1 MKKIISV
8 NRIEANRMNARK
20 STGPKSAKGKAV
32 SRMNGLKHGILA
44 REVVLRGKVD
54 GERGREFQAL
64 QRLYW
69 EHLAPVGPLEEM
81 LVERIVTAYWR
92 LHRVLIAERGEIL
105 YSLEKD
111 RERREMMNTSQLLP
125 AVIGG
130 RVLRTPWT
138 YSTAGA
144 IEDARDCV
152 RRGEELTE
160 PLLGRLLKALE
171 DRPGMVSDLQKVREF
186 VPDNSKGLSAE
197 AVRAKRQQHLLEFL
211 NELLECCEHGLRD
224 IAESE
229 AEKVKVRR
237 DASLMPAQKIV
248 DKLLR
253 YEARLERQMYR
264 AMNQLERLQRLRR
277 GEVVPPPVAIQA
289 S

>member
-1 MKKIISV
+1 
-8 NRIEANRMNARK
+8 MNARK
-20 STGPKSAKGKAV
+20 STGPRTAEGKAV

-44 REVVLRGKVD
+44 REVVLRGKLD

-69 EHLAPVGPLEEM
+69 EHLDPVGPVEEM

-105 YSLEKD
+105 CSLEAG
-111 RERREMMNTSQLLP
+111 RERSQMMNTSRLLP
-125 AVIGG
+125 ALPTPV
-130 RVLRTPWT
+130 VPWT
-138 YSTAGA
+138 YSTARA
-144 IEDARDCV
+144 LEQARDCV
-152 RRGEELTE
+152 REGKELTE
-160 PLLGRLLKALE
+160 PMLGRLVKALE
-171 DRPGMVSDLQKVREF
+171 GRPGVVRELQEAREY
-186 VPDNSKGLSAE
+186 VPGDAEGLSVE
-197 AVRAKRQQHLLEFL
+197 AIRAKRQQHLLEFL
-211 NELLECCEHGLRD
+211 NKLLECCEDRLQD
-224 IAESE
+224 MVESE
-229 AEKVKVRR
+229 AEKEKVRR
-237 DASLMPAQKIV
+237 DASLLPGQKIV

-264 AMNQLERLQRLRR
+264 AMHELERLQRLRR

>member
-1 MKKIISV
+1 MKNTLSV
-8 NRIEANRMNARK
+8 NRIEANRMNALK
-20 STGPKSAKGKAV
+20 STGPKSAEGKAV

-44 REVVLRGKVD
+44 REVVLRSRVD

-92 LHRVLIAERGEIL
+92 LHRVVIAERGEIL
-105 YSLEKD
+105 CSLEED
-111 RERREMMNTSQLLP
+111 RERSEMMKMSGLLP

-130 RVLRTPWT
+130 RAMPLPWT

-144 IEDARDCV
+144 IERARNCV

-160 PLLGRLLKALE
+160 PLLGQLVKSLE
-171 DRPGMVSDLQKVREF
+171 DRPGMISDLQKVREF
-186 VPDNSKGLSAE
+186 VPDNAEGLSAE
-197 AVRAKRQQHLLEFL
+197 AVRAVRQQCLLKFL
-211 NELLECCEHGLRD
+211 NQLLKCCEDGL
-224 IAESE
+224 EEEVEME
-229 AEKVKVRR
+229 AERVKVRR
-237 DASLMPAQKIV
+237 DASLLPGQKV
-248 DKLLR
+248 VEKLLR
-253 YEARLERQMYR
+253 YEARLERQIYR

-277 GEVVPPPVAIQA
+277 GEVVPPPVAIQ
-289 S
+289 SS